1 MRTIIEA
8 QGSGVGDGLAFYFFF
23 ALSGADEQYL
33 AAEVEGIQDDALTL
47 AENGYRVII
56 EQAANNGEFLAA
68 LYNEDEDLAGTETAG
83 FLWSSHGDERGRVQ
97 THDGRWFSC
106 KLVVPERTSRHLR
119 CAIFSACHVGAWE
132 RHWKVSLPEVK
143 IYGWGKPVSFDKAL
157 EFYTPDEATTTGL
170 DDILER
176 ELSLPEGSIAATYA
190 RLQGGEEFTVTTIS
204 EDEGTSAMGDDS
216 LGSLVTDALAL
227 LDYEVVEGPFQ
238 IDGNPHYN
246 LVLQFGDGRKQRL
259 DLLYGAGN
267 PHTDR
272 FDEDDDQYL
281 YVQSIVGPM
290 TGVIDPA
297 LTLGAASGMVMAR
310 VQVVDTEP
318 AQLMVQGALPDVT
331 VLPET
336 LAFLVEEVASLAD
349 NLEEQIFGCD
359 ED

>member
-8 QGSGVGDGLAFYFFF
+8 QNSGVGDGLAFYFFF

-56 EQAANNGEFLAA
+56 DQAANSNTFLSA
-68 LYNEDEDLAGTETAG
+68 LYNEDQDLAGAETAG

-106 KLVVPERTSRHLR
+106 KLVVPERTSRYLR

-132 RHWKVSLPEVK
+132 KHWKVSLPEVK
-143 IYGWGKPVSFDKAL
+143 IYGWGKPVSFDKAI

-176 ELSLPEGSIAATYA
+176 ELSLPEGAIAATYE
-190 RLQGGEEFTVTTIS
+190 RLQGGEEFTVTTVS
-204 EDEGTSAMGDDS
+204 DDERTSAMADDS
-216 LGSLVTDALAL
+216 LGSLVNDALAL
-227 LDYEVVEGPFQ
+227 LEYEVVEGPFQ

-246 LVLQFGDGRKQRL
+246 VVLRFGGGRKQRL
-259 DLLYGAGN
+259 DLLCGAGN

-310 VQVVDTEP
+310 VQVVEADP
-318 AQLMVQGALPDVT
+318 PQLMVQGALPDVT